1 MSLILPPTLSPAA
14 RAAGHPSAAD
24 HRCFGLA
31 LLPPGHPERPSLEAF
46 IASEFARVYGAR
58 VHHFCHTLAG
68 QRGADGRWVAA
79 LGHTPA
85 AHGPLFLEQ
94 YLDRPVEAAIA
105 RHAGHAVTRGDV
117 VEVGN
122 LAATD
127 AGAGRG
133 LIVAMTRHLHAQ
145 GMVWVTFTATR
156 GLLNSFA
163 RLKLAPSVL
172 AEADP
177 ARLADGGRGWGSYYA
192 TRPQVMFGNIG
203 FGHDHLAR

>member
-1 MSLILPPTLSPAA
+1 MPLTPPST
-14 RAAGHPSAAD
+14 
-24 HRCFGLA
+24 
-31 LLPPGHPERPSLEAF
+31 LLPAVGRHCALDSGSDFMLVPPEHPERHALEAF
-46 IASEFARVYGAR
+46 ICAEFARVYGAR
-58 VHHFCHTLAG
+58 LHHFCHVLAG
-68 QRGADGRWVAA
+68 QRDAHGRWVAA
-79 LGHTPA
+79 LGYTPA
-85 AHGPLFLEQ
+85 THAKLFLEQ
-94 YLDRPVEAAIA
+94 YLDQPVDAVIA
-105 RHAGHAVTRGDV
+105 SRVGHPVARGDV

-127 AGAGRG
+127 AGAGRS
-133 LIVAMTRHLHAQ
+133 LIVAMTRHLHRQ

-156 GLLNSFA
+156 ALLNSFA

-177 ARLADGGRGWGSYYA
+177 ARLGEAARGWGSYYA